1 MKRAISFILA
11 VMMCL
16 SLCACGGGGSKT
28 SELVLDET
36 CSISAYDITVTGFDF
51 TEKATFPDGGG
62 YNLQPRA
69 GYVTANLYFDVKYNG
84 KTTTFSSNFSPD
96 VIDYNDGFEF
106 ELEEFYFYDSGIH
119 AWLNMGEIEPLTPKF
134 SCKAS
139 FFVPLEVKENTS
151 APLFVKFVIDN
162 IEVIYKVR

>member
-69 GYVTANLYFDVKYNG
+69 GYVTANLYSD
-84 KTTTFSSNFSPD
+84 
-96 VIDYNDGFEF
+96 I
-106 ELEEFYFYDSGIH
+106 
-119 AWLNMGEIEPLTPKF
+119 
-134 SCKAS
+134 
-139 FFVPLEVKENTS
+139 
-151 APLFVKFVIDN
+151 
-162 IEVIYKVR
+162 